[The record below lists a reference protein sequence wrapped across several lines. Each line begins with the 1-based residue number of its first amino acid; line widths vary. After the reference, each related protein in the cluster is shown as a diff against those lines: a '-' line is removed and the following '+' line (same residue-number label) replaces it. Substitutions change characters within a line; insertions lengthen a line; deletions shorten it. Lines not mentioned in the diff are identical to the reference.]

1 MVAAPGEDAWLVSE
15 HGEPL
20 ALLETYDPARSP
32 LAAVWPVRDGD
43 AGLHLF
49 VAASTRPVPGTTRA
63 VMAAA
68 LRFLFSDP
76 AVQRVL
82 VEPDLRNEKIRA
94 INRWAGFREVG
105 ECPLPGK
112 TACVS
117 VVDRADPAPW
127 KDGEDDA
134 ARERRAAQPSPGDDV
149 RNCLLYTSDAADDT
163 ASV

>member
-1 MVAAPGEDAWLVSE
+1 MDAPAEEVAREYERMAAAPGEDAWIVSE
-15 HGEPL
+15 GGTAL

-49 VAASTRPVPGTTRA
+49 VAPTSSPVPGTTRA
-63 VMAAA
+63 VMAAC
-68 LRFLFSDP
+68 LRFLFYDP

-82 VEPDLRNEKIRA
+82 VEPDVRNEKIRR

-105 ECPLPGK
+105 RCQLPEK

-117 VVDRADPAPW
+117 VVGRGDPAPW
-127 KDGEDDA
+127 RDEDD
-134 ARERRAAQPSPGDDV
+134 SPGPQGQARQD
-149 RNCLLYTSDAADDT
+149 ST
-163 ASV
+163 AEGQR